1 MSHFCHMELDITL
14 FRPHSVLQISRKLE
28 VSFLS
33 ESKVIECRSATS
45 CCHGDEASGS
55 KQNYT
60 CFAYKCTN
68 SNVIKTF
75 RSKVALFK

>member
-1 MSHFCHMELDITL
+1 MATL
-14 FRPHSVLQISRKLE
+14 SPIFSG
-28 VSFLS
+28 
-33 ESKVIECRSATS
+33 ATS

-68 SNVIKTF
+68 SNGIKTF